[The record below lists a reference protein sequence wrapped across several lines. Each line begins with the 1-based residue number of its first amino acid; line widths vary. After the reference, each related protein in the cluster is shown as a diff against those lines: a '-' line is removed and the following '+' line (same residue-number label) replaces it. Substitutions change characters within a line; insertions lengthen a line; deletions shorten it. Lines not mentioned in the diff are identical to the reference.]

1 MSLKQTLHINQFPD
15 LRRHRLAVLIFM
27 ALISGFVCACS
38 NSEPAKPNIIII
50 FTDDQGYAD
59 LGTYGAEGF
68 ETPNLD
74 RMAGEGMRFTSFYVA
89 ASVCTPSRAALLTG
103 RYPMR
108 VGLPSVIFPRHEI
121 GLNAEEVT
129 IAELL
134 KQENYA
140 TLAIGKWHLGA
151 HPDFFP
157 TNHGFDHFF
166 GLPYS
171 SDMSPMA
178 ENNPREEARQRFPL
192 LPLIEDTS
200 IVEREPD
207 QSKLIRRYTERAVEF
222 IDNNQDRPFFLYYA
236 HSLPHVP
243 LYASEDFR
251 GRTERGLYGDVI
263 REIDWSAG
271 QILTALEER
280 DLREH
285 TLVIFTSDNGP
296 WLVFG
301 DHGGSAGIFREGKI
315 TTFEGGHRVP
325 AIVSWPGQI
334 PSGAVSDKMVT
345 SMDLFPTIAGLTGAN
360 LPADRTI
367 DGFDIWPVLSG
378 ENGAESPYEENP
390 FYFYLDEKLQAVR
403 LGPWKLHVA
412 HDYLGV
418 GVAGQGGEVGEYETG
433 EIERSLYNL
442 EDDPGESQNV
452 AEENPE
458 IVHQLM
464 QLIEQ
469 GRAELGD
476 AATGVRGSQQGDPG
490 RVDQY
495 WQLLDEED

>member
-1 MSLKQTLHINQFPD
+1 MKDQNSTLHKKWP
-15 LRRHRLAVLIFM
+15 RLPAMAGTIVLLSVI
-27 ALISGFVCACS
+27 LGTCSQSRSVKTNERPNFV
-38 NSEPAKPNIIII
+38 II
-50 FTDDQGYAD
+50 FTDDQGFAD
-59 LGTYGAEGF
+59 LATYGAKGF

-108 VGLPSVIFPRHEI
+108 VGLPSVIFPRHKI
-121 GLNAEEVT
+121 GLNTEEIT

-140 TLAIGKWHLGA
+140 TKAVGKWHLGA

-171 SDMSPMA
+171 SDMSPKA
-178 ENNPREEARQRFPL
+178 ENNPREEERQRFPL
-192 LPLIEDTS
+192 LPLIEDTT

-207 QSKLIRRYTERAVEF
+207 QVKLIRRYTERAINF
-222 IDNNQDRPFFLYYA
+222 IDGNQDQPFFLYYA

-243 LYASEDFR
+243 LYASENFR
-251 GRTERGLYGDVI
+251 GSTEAGFYGDVI
-263 REIDWSAG
+263 LEIDWSVG
-271 QILTALEER
+271 QILEALEER
-280 DLREH
+280 DLREN

-301 DHGGSAGIFREGKI
+301 DHGGSAGNLREGKI

-334 PSGAVSDKMVT
+334 PSGVVSDKMAT
-345 SMDLFPTIAGLTGAN
+345 SLDLFPTIAGLAGAE
-360 LPADRTI
+360 LPENRII
-367 DGFDIWPVLSG
+367 DGYDIWPILSG
-378 ENGAESPYEENP
+378 DENAESPYKDNP
-390 FYFYLDEKLQAVR
+390 FYFYLDDNLEAVR

-412 HDYLGV
+412 HEYLGV
-418 GVAGQGGEVGEYETG
+418 GEAGQGGEVGEYEVG
-433 EIERSLYNL
+433 EIERSLFNL
-442 EDDPGESQNV
+442 ENDPGETKNLV
-452 AEENPE
+452 VDHPE
-458 IVHQLM
+458 KVEQLM
-464 QLIEQ
+464 ELIEQ

-476 AATGVRGSQQGDPG
+476 AATGVQGSQQGEPG
-490 RVDQY
+490 RVVQY
-495 WQLLDEED
+495 WQILDEEE